1 MYLALPKHDVLPE
14 IKNIINDN
22 KFVTSTDKCALI
34 ELATLSLEFMSFNI
48 DQKYCNENQGLFIGA
63 PISPCFTEIY
73 IQRVEENHIYTILN
87 APRLWY
93 RKVDDTFAITSHD
106 LGETLQKLMILIRKY
121 NLLGKRHPKEIYH
134 FWTAL

>member
-1 MYLALPKHDVLPE
+1 MYLALPKHDVLSE

-63 PISPCFTEIY
+63 PISSCFTEIY

-106 LGETLQKLMILIRKY
+106 LGETLQKLMILIRK
-121 NLLGKRHPKEIYH
+121 
-134 FWTAL
+134 